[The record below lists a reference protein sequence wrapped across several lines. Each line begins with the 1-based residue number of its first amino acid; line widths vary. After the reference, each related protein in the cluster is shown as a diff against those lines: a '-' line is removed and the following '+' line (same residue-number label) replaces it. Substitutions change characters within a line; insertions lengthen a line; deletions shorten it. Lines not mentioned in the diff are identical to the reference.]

1 MGQLRERM
9 IRDMQ
14 IRGYGQSTQKA
25 YLSGVSGIARH
36 FDAPPDRLNED
47 QIRSYLHHLIAE
59 RQVSQGYVNQVYS
72 GLKFL
77 FESTLK
83 KDWVSWRIPR
93 AKASRKLPVVLS
105 KHEVARLFAV
115 TANLKHRTL
124 LMVTYSGGLRIS
136 EVVNLKPVDIDSDR
150 MRIRVRGKGGDER
163 DTLLAQSALEILR
176 RYYSQ
181 YRPRT
186 WLFEGQIPD
195 RPLHTR
201 SLQKVFERARGSAD
215 ITKPAT
221 AHTLRH
227 SFATHLLES
236 GVDLF
241 FIQRLLGH
249 KSPKTTTVYLHVS
262 NRDVARIQSPLD
274 SLEEAEAPA
283 SQEEAGHESW
293 T

>member
-14 IRGYGQSTQKA
+14 IKGYSQSTQRT
-25 YLSGVSGIARH
+25 YLSGVSGIARY
-36 FDAPPDRLNED
+36 FGVSPACLTED

-59 RQVSQGYVNQVYS
+59 REVCQSYVNQVYS

-77 FESTLK
+77 FETTLK
-83 KDWVSWRIPR
+83 KDWASWRIPR
-93 AKASRKLPVVLS
+93 AHQPQKLPVVLS
-105 KHEVARLFAV
+105 KREVASLFAATV
-115 TANLKHRTL
+115 NLKHRTS
-124 LMVTYSGGLRIS
+124 LMVMYSGGLRIS
-136 EVVNLKPVDIDSDR
+136 EVANLKPVDIDSDR
-150 MRIRVRGKGGDER
+150 MRIRVLGKGGDER
-163 DTLLAQSALEILR
+163 DTLLARSALEILR
-176 RYYSQ
+176 RYCSQ

-186 WLFEGQIPD
+186 WLFEGQTPD

-201 SLQKVFERARGSAD
+201 SLQKVFGRARERAE

-241 FIQRLLGH
+241 HIQRLLGH

-262 NRDVARIQSPLD
+262 NRDLAGIQSPLD
-274 SLEEAEAPA
+274 SLEEAEGPA
-283 SQEEAGHESW
+283 SQEEAGHE
-293 T
+293 TP